1 MNLKPCGRG
10 VLLRSCLSRFPLTFC
25 AAVISILPDVPAT
38 RKICGF
44 KSHLVLLGCSL
55 CLKKFPGG
63 FGEKRDYS
71 GFDRNRWNPRTNEE
85 HRRQAMKIARS
96 KTKQERNLICQK
108 SGVSHY
114 SVLLELEYFDIIRFC
129 TVDPMHNLFLGTSK
143 KMCQLWND
151 QKLFS
156 KSQLTEI
163 EERIRSVEV
172 PCDIGRL
179 PMRISSN
186 SGSYTAE
193 QWKHW
198 TLIYSIYCL
207 KGILPQEHFRCWQT
221 FVLACKYLCQT
232 VISKTDLE
240 IVDGLLLKFCKS
252 VETLYGKHTITPN
265 MHLHNHL
272 KEIILNHGPVT
283 SFWCFSFERFNGLMG
298 STSTNK
304 RSVELQLMRKL
315 AISRQLRDMKLPNQY
330 PDEFVT

>member
-1 MNLKPCGRG
+1 
-10 VLLRSCLSRFPLTFC
+10 
-25 AAVISILPDVPAT
+25 
-38 RKICGF
+38 
-44 KSHLVLLGCSL
+44 
-55 CLKKFPGG
+55 
-63 FGEKRDYS
+63 
-71 GFDRNRWNPRTNEE
+71 
-85 HRRQAMKIARS
+85 MKIARS

-108 SGVSHY
+108 SGISHY

-129 TVDPMHNLFLGTSK
+129 TLDPMNNLFLGTST

-163 EERIRSVEV
+163 EDRIRSREV
-172 PCDIGRL
+172 PSDIEWL

-186 SGSYTAE
+186 SSSYTAE

-198 TLIYSIYCL
+198 TLIYCL

-265 MHLHNHL
+265 MHLHNHV
-272 KEIILNHGPVT
+272 KEIILDHGSVT
-283 SFWCFSFERFNGLMG
+283 TVISKLLVFQFW
-298 STSTNK
+298 T
-304 RSVELQLMRKL
+304 V
-315 AISRQLRDMKLPNQY
+315 
-330 PDEFVT
+330 

>member
-1 MNLKPCGRG
+1 M
-10 VLLRSCLSRFPLTFC
+10 
-25 AAVISILPDVPAT
+25 
-38 RKICGF
+38 
-44 KSHLVLLGCSL
+44 LLGCSR
-55 CLKKFPGG
+55 CLKRFPGG

-129 TVDPMHNLFLGTSK
+129 TVDPMHSLFLGTSK
-143 KMCQLWND
+143 KMCRLWND

-283 SFWCFSFERFNGLMG
+283 SFWCFSFERFKGLMG

-315 AISRQLRDMKLPNQY
+315 SISRQLRDMKLPNQY
-330 PDEFVT
+330 QDEFVT